1 MRTKYFAIALALT
14 AGFAMGQKPKSNK
27 EVQAVNA
34 VFQAQTPDA
43 KIAAVDDLLSKFKD
57 TEFKAIALTQAA
69 EAELQK
75 GDAITALTYGNRA
88 IEADPKYYDA
98 LLLVSGILVRGTR
111 EFDLDKDEKLARA
124 TKLANDA
131 IPQINAAEKPR
142 PQISDDQWNGFKK
155 DKLAEAHDRLG
166 MIAALQKKYDVAI
179 NEFKTSIDGATTP
192 DWTTSVRLAS
202 VYDDSGKYDEGMAL
216 LDKVIAAPGV
226 NPVIVNAAKG
236 EKARAEKMKAAKK

>member
-27 EVQAVNA
+27 EIQAVNA

-43 KIAAVDDLLSKFKD
+43 KIAAVDDLISKFKD

-69 EAELQK
+69 GAEMQK
-75 GDAITALTYGNRA
+75 GDAIAALTYGNRA
-88 IEADPKYYDA
+88 LEADPKYYEA
-98 LLLVSGILVRGTR
+98 LLLVSGLLVRGTR
-111 EFDLDKDEKLARA
+111 EFDLDKDEKLAHA

-131 IPQINAAEKPR
+131 IPQISAAAKPG
-142 PQISDDQWNGFKK
+142 PQVPDDQWNAFKK
-155 DKLAEAHDRLG
+155 DKMAEAHDRLG
-166 MIAALQKKYDVAI
+166 MVAAMQKKYDVAI
-179 NEFKTSIDGATTP
+179 TEFKTSIDGASTP

-202 VYDDSGKYDEGMAL
+202 VYDDSGKFDDGVAL

-226 NPVIVNAAKG
+226 NPAIVTAAQS